1 MRSLDEAAAASV
13 SQLRVSVTSPDAL
26 EGLKRRLASVRPA
39 SPRESGSVV
48 VVMRLADSGREVD
61 LALPGV
67 AACTP
72 AMRGA
77 LRSIN
82 GVADVELI

>member
-1 MRSLDEAAAASV
+1 M
-13 SQLRVSVTSPDAL
+13 SQLRVSVTSSAAL

-39 SPRESGSVV
+39 SPRESGSVI
-48 VVMRLADSGREVD
+48 VVMRLAESGREVD
-61 LALPGV
+61 LALPGL

-77 LRSIN
+77 LKNIE